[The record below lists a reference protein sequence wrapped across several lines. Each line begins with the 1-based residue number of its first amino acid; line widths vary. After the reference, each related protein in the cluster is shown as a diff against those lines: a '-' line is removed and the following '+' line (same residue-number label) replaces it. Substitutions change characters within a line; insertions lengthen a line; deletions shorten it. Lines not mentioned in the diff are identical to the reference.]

1 MKQQGAKRL
10 IETARKNLEK
20 FLEIIIF
27 CEKKSREIF
36 AKDNDLVWQTK
47 LVDSQLS
54 ISA

>member
-10 IETARKNLEK
+10 IETARKKLEK

-27 CEKKSREIF
+27 CEKKSRKIF

-47 LVDSQLS
+47 LFDSQFA

>member
-36 AKDNDLVWQTK
+36 VKDNDLVWQIES
-47 LVDSQLS
+47 VDSQFA

>member
-36 AKDNDLVWQTK
+36 AKEYYLEKNL
-47 LVDSQLS
+47 
-54 ISA
+54 

>member
-27 CEKKSREIF
+27 CEKNLEKF
-36 AKDNDLVWQTK
+36 
-47 LVDSQLS
+47 SQK
-54 ISA
+54 IMIWFGK

>member
-10 IETARKNLEK
+10 IELREKNLEK

-27 CEKKSREIF
+27 CENFSRFFF
-36 AKDNDLVWQTK
+36 AKDNDWVWLIK
-47 LVDSQLS
+47 SVDSQFA